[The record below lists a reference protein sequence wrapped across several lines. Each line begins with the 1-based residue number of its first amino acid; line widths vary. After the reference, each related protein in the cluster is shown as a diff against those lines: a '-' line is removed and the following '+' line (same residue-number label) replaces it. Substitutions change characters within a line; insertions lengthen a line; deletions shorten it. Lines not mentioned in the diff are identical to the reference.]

1 MQTQP
6 TQAAELVGFGFF
18 KEEKEGKAVSSA
30 CMAHVI
36 LVLW

>member
-6 TQAAELVGFGFF
+6 PQAAELVEFGFF

-30 CMAHVI
+30 YMAHVI